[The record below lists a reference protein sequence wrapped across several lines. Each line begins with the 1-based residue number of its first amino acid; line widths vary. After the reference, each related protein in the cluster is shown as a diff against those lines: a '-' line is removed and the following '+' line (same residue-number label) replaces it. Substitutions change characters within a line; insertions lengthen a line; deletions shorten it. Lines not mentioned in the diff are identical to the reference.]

1 MKAMFALYVVH
12 EVCNTIIPKKCMFL
26 NLKILCWWSNGWD
39 SACQCRGHGFH
50 PWSRRIPRVM
60 GQLNLWAPTIEP
72 SSCNYW
78 SPHRPRAH
86 ALQQE
91 KPPQWET
98 LTLQL
103 ESSPHSDMRESPCVA
118 MRTLCSQKGTSEKN
132 NYWYFRT
139 SLVAQTVK
147 NLPAMQKTWVQFL
160 CWEDSL
166 EEGMATHSR
175 ILAWRIPWTEKPG
188 RLQSMGLQRQTRLSD

>member
-1 MKAMFALYVVH
+1 MVQWLRL
-12 EVCNTIIPKKCMFL
+12 CM
-26 NLKILCWWSNGWD
+26 SMQGT
-39 SACQCRGHGFH
+39 
-50 PWSRRIPRVM
+50 RVSSLV
-60 GQLNLWAPTIEP
+60 QEDPTCHAATKP
-72 SSCNYW
+72 VSSNYW
-78 SPHRPRAH
+78 ALKLQLLKPTCPRAH
-86 ALQQE
+86 ALQYE
-91 KPPQWET
+91 NPPKWET

-103 ESSPHSDMRESPCVA
+103 ESSPDSDMRESPCVP
-118 MRTLCSQKGTSEKN
+118 MRTLCSQKGMNEKN

-139 SLVAQTVK
+139 SLVAQMVK